1 MGLFR
6 RWAINILFLGAL
18 AVYGAGLLVD
28 IMEVDA
34 AQYAS
39 LSREMAETGSYLEVY
54 HRGNDYLDKPPLLFW
69 VSSFWIDIFGPHNW
83 TYKLS
88 SFLFSILGIISTYK
102 LGHLLYNKRI
112 GFVAAIMLATSQ
124 AYFLFNHDVRTDTI
138 LTSAVIFAVWQIM
151 AFIFYRERMHLIGG
165 FFGIGLG
172 MLAKGPIALMV
183 PFLAFA
189 SYFIGRKRYK
199 DFFQWEWLMGLAIVA
214 IMLSP
219 MLYGLYTQFD
229 QHPEKEIVF
238 MSDAGNRTETEVSG
252 VKFYLW
258 TQSFGRLT
266 GENVWSDGS
275 PPTYFVDTFLW
286 SFLPW
291 SILAVWALLWR
302 LGNTAVDVIKRR
314 KKQEWLTLG
323 GFVLPFIAFS
333 LSQYKLPHYIFVL
346 FPFAAIITA
355 EFVLRVLYEK
365 PTWWGNVMWGIQSV
379 NVIAIGAVATILLT
393 YVFPTGNAFIFI
405 IFGGLMAVSL
415 ASLFSR
421 TRINQIVL
429 SSALAIIAANWVMNT
444 HFYPELFKYQA
455 GKWAANW
462 VDEHEIPKERIFI
475 YPSFGFFSF
484 EYYANHTFYNVDYNQ
499 IEQLLE
505 NGQDVWIY
513 VKDDY
518 VTNLENKLGR
528 KTEVLASFPAFH
540 ISLLTIDFLNPATR
554 DEQLSEQH
562 LVKIS
567 AK

>member
-1 MGLFR
+1 
-6 RWAINILFLGAL
+6 
-18 AVYGAGLLVD
+18 
-28 IMEVDA
+28 
-34 AQYAS
+34 
-39 LSREMAETGSYLEVY
+39 
-54 HRGNDYLDKPPLLFW
+54 
-69 VSSFWIDIFGPHNW
+69 
-83 TYKLS
+83 
-88 SFLFSILGIISTYK
+88 
-102 LGHLLYNKRI
+102 
-112 GFVAAIMLATSQ
+112 
-124 AYFLFNHDVRTDTI
+124 
-138 LTSAVIFAVWQIM
+138 
-151 AFIFYRERMHLIGG
+151 
-165 FFGIGLG
+165 
-172 MLAKGPIALMV
+172 
-183 PFLAFA
+183 
-189 SYFIGRKRYK
+189 
-199 DFFQWEWLMGLAIVA
+199 
-214 IMLSP
+214 
-219 MLYGLYTQFD
+219 
-229 QHPEKEIVF
+229 
-238 MSDAGNRTETEVSG
+238 
-252 VKFYLW
+252 
-258 TQSFGRLT
+258 
-266 GENVWSDGS
+266 
-275 PPTYFVDTFLW
+275 
-286 SFLPW
+286 
-291 SILAVWALLWR
+291 
-302 LGNTAVDVIKRR
+302 
-314 KKQEWLTLG
+314 
-323 GFVLPFIAFS
+323 
-333 LSQYKLPHYIFVL
+333 L

-365 PTWWGNVMWGIQSV
+365 PTWWGNVMWGIQAV

>member
-1 MGLFR
+1 MGLLR
-6 RWAINILFLGAL
+6 RWAINILFFSAL

-54 HRGNDYLDKPPLLFW
+54 HRGKDYLDKPPLLFW
-69 VSSFWIDIFGPHNW
+69 VSSVWIKWFGPHNW
-83 TYKLS
+83 TYKIA
-88 SFLFSILGIISTYK
+88 SFLFSILAIVSTYK

-138 LTSAVIFAVWQIM
+138 LTACVIFAVWQIM

-183 PFLAFA
+183 PALAFA
-189 SYFIGRKRYK
+189 AYFVGRKRYK
-199 DFFQWEWLMGLAIVA
+199 DFFRWEWLLGLFIVLLV
-214 IMLSP
+214 LSP

-229 QHPEKEIVF
+229 QHPEKELTF
-238 MSDAGNRTETEVSG
+238 MSDAGNRTETGVSG
-252 VKFYLW
+252 IKFYLW
-258 TQSFGRLT
+258 TQSFGRIT

-275 PPTYFVDTFLW
+275 PPTFFIDTFLW

-291 SILAVWALLWR
+291 SLLGVWALIWR
-302 LGNTAVDVIKRR
+302 LSNTLVDVFKRR

-333 LSQYKLPHYIFVL
+333 MSHYKLPHYIFVL

-355 EFVLRVLYEK
+355 EFALRVLFEK
-365 PTWWGNVMWGIQSV
+365 PKWWGNIMWGIQTFV
-379 NVIAIGAVATILLT
+379 VIAMATIALAILT
-393 YVFPTGNAFIFI
+393 YVFPDFNLLAWIGFI
-405 IFGGLMAVSL
+405 GLMAVAL
-415 ASLFSR
+415 FSLFSKE
-421 TRINQIVL
+421 RINQIVL
-429 SSALAIIAANWVMNT
+429 SSALAVIAANWVLNV
-444 HFYPELFKYQA
+444 HFYPHLFKYQA
-455 GKWAANW
+455 GKWAAEW
-462 VDEHEIPKERIFI
+462 VNQNNIPKDRIYI
-475 YPSFGFFSF
+475 YPSFGFYSF
-484 EYYANHTFYNVDYNQ
+484 EYYANHTFYNVNTEIIDA
-499 IEQLLE
+499 QLAA
-505 NGQDVWIY
+505 GDDVWVY

-518 VTNLENKLGR
+518 L
-528 KTEVLASFPAFH
+528 EVLEGRYSNTEIVAIFPAYH
-540 ISLLTIDFLNPATR
+540 ISMLTWEFLNPATR
-554 DEQLSEQH
+554 DEQLNEQY

-567 AK
+567 AQ